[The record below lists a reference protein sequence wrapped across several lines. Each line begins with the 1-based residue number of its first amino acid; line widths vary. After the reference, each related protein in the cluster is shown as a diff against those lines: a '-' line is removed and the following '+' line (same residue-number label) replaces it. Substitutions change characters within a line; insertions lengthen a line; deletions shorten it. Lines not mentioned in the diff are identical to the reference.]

1 MKRIAFVLV
10 AAVTLSGGI
19 ALATP
24 GSGLVPTEVG
34 RRTVQHVHID
44 ESKPSDIVVVTTAYE
59 PGGYSG
65 WHSHPG
71 PVVVAVTKGQLKLT
85 NGDCKSK
92 TYHKGDIFREHPGQV
107 YNGVD
112 NGKTPTTLVATY
124 FGAPVGGEVRIDEP
138 DPGC

>member
-1 MKRIAFVLV
+1 MKRIIFVLV
-10 AAVTLSGGI
+10 AAVTISGGI

-34 RRTVQHVHID
+34 RKTANHVHID
-44 ESKPSDIVVVTTAYE
+44 ASNPSDIVVVTTAYD

-71 PVVVAVTKGQLKLT
+71 PVVVAVKQGQLKLT

-92 TYHKGDIFREHPGQV
+92 TYHKGEIFREYPGQV
-107 YNGVD
+107 YNGVNTG
-112 NGKTPTTLVATY
+112 NGPTSLIATY
-124 FGAPVGGEVRIDEP
+124 FDVPVGGEVRIDEP